1 MQSKYRALIITC
13 AAFLGAC
20 GSSTS
25 LTDASP
31 GTPTGTTPGVA
42 AEVEATPSLTFTPN
56 TVTILRGGSVTFDFG
71 SVAHNVYFDGAP
83 TGAPANIAGENANTS
98 KSLAFNSTG
107 TFVYNCHIHPGMHGT
122 VVVVD
127 PAEQNPSS
135 HTTSY

>member
-13 AAFLGAC
+13 ASFLGAC

-25 LTDASP
+25 LADVST
-31 GTPTGTTPGVA
+31 GTPPGTTPAAA
-42 AEVEATPSLTFTPN
+42 AEVEATPSITFTPN

-71 SVAHNVYFDGAP
+71 SVEHNVYFDGGP
-83 TGAPANIAGENANTS
+83 TGAPANIAGQNANAS
-98 KSLAFNSTG
+98 KTLTFDSTG

-127 PAEQNPSS
+127 PSQQSS
-135 HTTSY
+135 SYPTSY